1 MAATDTLKEL
11 EGMAEEQ
18 VEALELQIIKHPV
31 FALGVSPPA
40 PCLAVTHPPTHPSP
54 PPPPPPPPCKHAL
67 HRLR

>member
-31 FALGVSPPA
+31 FALGVRPA
-40 PCLAVTHPPTHPSP
+40 PCLAVTHPPTHPSL